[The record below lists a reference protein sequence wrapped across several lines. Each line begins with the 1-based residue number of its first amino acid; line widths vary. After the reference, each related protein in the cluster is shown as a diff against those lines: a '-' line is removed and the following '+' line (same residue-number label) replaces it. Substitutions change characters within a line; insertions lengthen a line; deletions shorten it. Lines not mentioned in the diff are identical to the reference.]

1 MLHALGIDGT
11 LVKVFG
17 DAVTA
22 VVEEACADLAPAGP
36 TVAKQ
41 QSAIIAAKTQDAA
54 TTLFNPGS
62 FGGTAVIRTGYALAP
77 CRAHHLG
84 RFVGRYLLAAL
95 AAAEALAMITRRSG
109 TC

>member
-41 QSAIIAAKTQDAA
+41 QSAIIAAKTQDPA
-54 TTLFNPGS
+54 TTLFNPGN
-62 FGGTAVIRTGYALAP
+62 FGGTAIMRTGYALTP